1 MVRRLQ
7 PPYPPPLLPP
17 ARYQAHPMKYQFPR
31 ERQTRYGFQPGHLPL
46 GPPPWL
52 RRWRSRLRLWRVRFR
67 LRQARWGQAIL
78 DRLWGLPHQRADPEG
93 ASLRVLIT
101 GLLLIV
107 LFQMGLLLLAAS
119 R

>member
-1 MVRRLQ
+1 
-7 PPYPPPLLPP
+7 
-17 ARYQAHPMKYQFPR
+17 MKYDFPPQ
-31 ERQTRYGFQPGHLPL
+31 RQTRWGHQPGHLPL

-52 RRWRSRLRLWRVRFR
+52 RRPRARLRQLRARLRLW
-67 LRQARWGQAIL
+67 QARWGQAIL